1 MAPAS
6 GTSQITVKVAY
17 SPRAG
22 EVDEVTVVVATGT
35 TLRQALEASGMS
47 RRHPEIDATRH
58 ALGVW
63 GQLRPLDAAL
73 REGDRIEVYRPLQ
86 VDPKEARRLRQRRQQ
101 RATCSPRR

>member
-6 GTSQITVKVAY
+6 GTSPITVKVAY

-22 EVDEVTVVVATGT
+22 EVDEVAVVVATGA
-35 TLRQALEASGMS
+35 TLRDALDASGILQ
-47 RRHPEIDATRH
+47 RHPEIDVARH

-73 REGDRIEVYRPLQ
+73 CEGDRIEVYRPLQ
-86 VDPKEARRLRQRRQQ
+86 VDPKEARRLRQRKQQ
-101 RATCSPRR
+101 ATCSPRR